1 MPGMRPPM
9 GAGGHVVSPPSGTGS
24 MGILMP
30 IYTIGIVVFFVYT
43 LMKVSN
49 NTSFST
55 WER

>member
-1 MPGMRPPM
+1 MRPPM

-43 LMKVSN
+43 LMKVFNSYSN
-49 NTSFST
+49 RNL
-55 WER
+55 